1 MLLERG
7 RPVGFRH
14 LTVASVGSMARPGRA
29 GAATVLLPMQAVRGI
44 GAQGEAEAVVF
55 AAIAAMPLPAKAI
68 E

>member
-1 MLLERG
+1 
-7 RPVGFRH
+7 
-14 LTVASVGSMARPGRA
+14 
-29 GAATVLLPMQAVRGI
+29 MQAVRGI